1 MCVNFVFLCR
11 LFTAQ
16 PDGCGFVM
24 RDGGSHSSSCF
35 APLTNQNQIKENK
48 YDNSIVKKKTLINT
62 FWRTAAL
69 TNQNQIKEN
78 KYNNSIVKK
87 KKTHTHSLIT
97 FWRNASFIYLVPRR
111 ERVRRIIPYHPY
123 FPKGD
128 GEAGEKGQRDEI
140 V

>member
-48 YDNSIVKKKTLINT
+48 YDNSI
-62 FWRTAAL
+62 
-69 TNQNQIKEN
+69 
-78 KYNNSIVKK
+78 SKK

-128 GEAGEKGQRDEI
+128 GEAGEEGQRATPSSKNIIVSEI
-140 V
+140 ERTKSYS